1 MSVATMICN
10 GIPYEISER
19 GREMLSP
26 SGTGTVLIYRIHISR
41 CWREHIPRTGNTSGS
56 LQPSLCSKNKMIT
69 NNNVIEMD
77 KIEKWGGSRSGAGRK
92 NKGLD
97 LVHRAFRLRREDA
110 DTIKQVSEELGISQA
125 DVIHELV
132 DNYRQA

>member
-1 MSVATMICN
+1 MEEPNQPPALKLTMTQLQKIFNELSYETFEHSTGECGSGPIFKIN
-10 GIPYEISER
+10 GRLVEIINESD
-19 GREMLSP
+19 
-26 SGTGTVLIYRIHISR
+26 
-41 CWREHIPRTGNTSGS
+41 
-56 LQPSLCSKNKMIT
+56 
-69 NNNVIEMD
+69 MD

-92 NKGLD
+92 NRGLD

>member
-1 MSVATMICN
+1 MEEPNQLPALKLTMTQLQKIFNEQDYETFDHSTGECGSGPIFKIN
-10 GIPYEISER
+10 GRLVEIINESD
-19 GREMLSP
+19 
-26 SGTGTVLIYRIHISR
+26 
-41 CWREHIPRTGNTSGS
+41 
-56 LQPSLCSKNKMIT
+56 
-69 NNNVIEMD
+69 MD

-92 NKGLD
+92 NRGLD

-132 DNYRQA
+132 DNYKQA

>member
-1 MSVATMICN
+1 MEEPNQLPALKLTMTQLQKIFNELDYETFEHSTGECGSGPIFKIN
-10 GIPYEISER
+10 GRLVEIINESD
-19 GREMLSP
+19 
-26 SGTGTVLIYRIHISR
+26 
-41 CWREHIPRTGNTSGS
+41 
-56 LQPSLCSKNKMIT
+56 
-69 NNNVIEMD
+69 MD

-92 NKGLD
+92 NRGLD

-132 DNYRQA
+132 DYYRQA

>member
-1 MSVATMICN
+1 MEEPNQLPALKLTMTQLQKIFNELDYETFEHSTGECGSGPIFKIN
-10 GIPYEISER
+10 GRLVEIINESD
-19 GREMLSP
+19 
-26 SGTGTVLIYRIHISR
+26 
-41 CWREHIPRTGNTSGS
+41 
-56 LQPSLCSKNKMIT
+56 
-69 NNNVIEMD
+69 MD

-92 NKGLD
+92 NRGLD

-132 DNYRQA
+132 DNYMQA

>member
-1 MSVATMICN
+1 MEEPNQLPALKLTMTQLQKIFNELDYETFEHSTGECGSGPIFKIN
-10 GIPYEISER
+10 GRLVEIINESD
-19 GREMLSP
+19 
-26 SGTGTVLIYRIHISR
+26 
-41 CWREHIPRTGNTSGS
+41 
-56 LQPSLCSKNKMIT
+56 
-69 NNNVIEMD
+69 MD

-92 NKGLD
+92 NRGLD

-132 DNYRQA
+132 ENYRQA

>member
-1 MSVATMICN
+1 MWQRKA
-10 GIPYEISER
+10 YLRR
-19 GREMLSP
+19 GR
-26 SGTGTVLIYRIHISR
+26 GTGL
-41 CWREHIPRTGNTSGS
+41 EGLN
-56 LQPSLCSKNKMIT
+56 MA
-69 NNNVIEMD
+69 D
-77 KIEKWGGSRSGAGRK
+77 KSWGGLRSGAGRK
-92 NKGLD
+92 SRDLD

>member
-1 MSVATMICN
+1 MEEPNQLPALKLTMTQLQKIFNELDYETFEHSTGECGSGPIFKIN
-10 GIPYEISER
+10 GRLVEIINESD
-19 GREMLSP
+19 
-26 SGTGTVLIYRIHISR
+26 
-41 CWREHIPRTGNTSGS
+41 
-56 LQPSLCSKNKMIT
+56 
-69 NNNVIEMD
+69 MD

-92 NKGLD
+92 NRGLD

>member
-1 MSVATMICN
+1 MT
-10 GIPYEISER
+10 
-19 GREMLSP
+19 
-26 SGTGTVLIYRIHISR
+26 
-41 CWREHIPRTGNTSGS
+41 
-56 LQPSLCSKNKMIT
+56 
-69 NNNVIEMD
+69 D
-77 KIEKWGGSRSGAGRK
+77 KSWGGLRSGAGRK
-92 NKGLD
+92 DRGRD